1 MSTTLDEQINQ
12 LKQAI
17 VELEAQRSIL
27 GDEAVDA
34 ALVPSRQKLAELEAQ
49 VEPSREEPPALPTRQ
64 RKLVTLLY
72 MDVVGSTAMTQHLDP
87 EDTLEI
93 MDNALPR
100 LAAPIET
107 HGGHVTRYTGDGF
120 KAVFGDPIAR
130 EDDPEQAIRAG
141 LEIIEGAESFA
152 KELQTEW
159 EIEDFKV
166 RIGIDTGLAALG
178 GQTEAEDTV
187 MGRVVNRAVRIESAA
202 PPGGLLI
209 SHETYRHVRGV
220 FTIEPQDPIMAKGFP
235 KPVSV
240 YLVKDI
246 KPRAFRVQTR
256 GVEGIET
263 RMVGRHDEL
272 KFLQDALLTI
282 IEEGE
287 GQVVTIS
294 GEAGVG
300 KSRLLY
306 EYQNWFELLPQ
317 VLHLFHGRGRQGS
330 RGQPYSLLRDL
341 FTFRFQ
347 VLEND
352 SGEEARRKIVAGFGD
367 VFGNDEDALM
377 RAHIIGQ
384 LLGFDFSAS
393 PHLKGMLNDPEQ
405 LRNRGLMY
413 LREYFRVVSM
423 DNPCLITLEDIHW
436 SDDSSLDMFNQLG
449 EGTPQQ
455 RLLIVYATRPT
466 LFEQR
471 IYWGEGQTY
480 HTRLELRSLSKRE
493 SRQLVAEILKLVEDI
508 PAELRELVVS
518 GAEGNPFYLEELIK
532 MLIEDGVV
540 VTGSETWHIQAE
552 RLAQIDVP
560 STLAGVLQARLDS
573 LPQQERI
580 VLQQASVVGR
590 LFWDRLVAHIQA
602 EHDEGSDPQFVAIA
616 LTSLRGRELIY
627 RREESAF
634 AGALEY
640 LFKNDILREVTY
652 ESVIKHMR
660 KTYHELVAEWL
671 ITNSGDRIGEYSG
684 PIAEHLLLAG
694 RKDLAGEY
702 FAQAGESALASYA
715 NAEAESFYSQALS
728 LTDQPAAQLDAY
740 LGLGRAFMLQDDHK
754 AATAVIQQGLHLAER
769 YGDVAR
775 RDRLLYAQAQNASRQ
790 HRSDGGKPEVEA
802 ALLAAEQAGD
812 DYHLAQNLLLLTE
825 VHESIGD
832 LSSALETAT
841 RAQIVS
847 SKLNDNQLEA
857 RILVELGFLRAQRAD
872 FDEAVV
878 AAEQGLRLLAKT
890 DDRSAIAYAWNILGR
905 ALGGRGNY
913 SRALDAFNHSQEEA
927 QIIGDRYLLAQAFN
941 MRGWLHC
948 ELGDY
953 ENGLKFDEEGVDL
966 ARQWGKPSPEIS
978 ARLNVCLDV
987 LHLGDPLRVLAMLD
1001 EIEVQI
1007 KGGSFGFHNW
1017 RWRLR
1022 LLHTR
1027 GLCFL
1032 ALDEPAKALAMAEEG
1047 LLLAETAI
1055 IRKYVALNHEMKG
1068 AAMAELGKMDDA
1080 ISELKTAISL
1090 ADAIQYQPIRWAG
1103 RHQLA
1108 KLYYQNGLE
1117 QEAKNT
1123 SSKAEHII
1131 QTIAAALDEK
1141 TLQTSFLNAALP

>member
-1 MSTTLDEQINQ
+1 MSTTLDEQIKQ
-12 LKQAI
+12 LKLTI
-17 VELEAQRSIL
+17 TEMDAQRAVL
-27 GDEAVDA
+27 GDAAVDS
-34 ALVPSRQKLAELEAQ
+34 ALVPFIQKLAELEAQ
-49 VEPSREEPPALPTRQ
+49 AESPIEQALDIPARQ
-64 RKLVTLLY
+64 RKLITLLF

-93 MDNALPR
+93 MDAALR
-100 LAAPIET
+100 QLAIPVEV
-107 HGGHVTRYTGDGF
+107 HGGHVTRFMGDGF
-120 KAVFGDPIAR
+120 KAVFGDPVAR

-141 LEIIEGAESFA
+141 LEILEVAKSLTQDLRSQWAIEGFN
-152 KELQTEW
+152 
-159 EIEDFKV
+159 V
-166 RIGIDTGLAALG
+166 RIGINTGLVALG
-178 GQTEAEDTV
+178 GYTEAGDTV
-187 MGRVVNRAVRIESAA
+187 MGLPVNLAARIESAA

-209 SHETYRHVRGV
+209 SHNTYRHMRGV
-220 FTIEPQDPIMAKGFP
+220 FEVQPHEPIAAKGFP
-235 KPVSV
+235 EPVKV
-240 YLVKDI
+240 YLVERAR
-246 KPRAFRVQTR
+246 PRSFRVPML

-263 RMVGRHDEL
+263 RMVGRQAEI
-272 KFLQDALLTI
+272 KYLQDTLLTA
-282 IEEGE
+282 IEDGE

-306 EYQNWFELLPQ
+306 EFQNWIELLPDD
-317 VLHLFHGRGRQGS
+317 VLFFQGRGRQET
-330 RGQPYSLLRDL
+330 RGQPYTLLRDL
-341 FTFRFQ
+341 FAFRFQ
-347 VLEND
+347 ILED
-352 SGEEARRKIVAGFGD
+352 DPGDVARRKIENGFGEL
-367 VFGNDEDALM
+367 FGVEGDGQV

-384 LLGFDFSAS
+384 LLGINFSAS
-393 PHLKGMLNDPEQ
+393 PHLKGVLNDPEQ

-413 LREYFRVVSM
+413 LREYFQVVSM
-423 DNPCLITLEDIHW
+423 NNPCLITLEDIHW

-471 IYWGEGQTY
+471 PYWGEGQIY

-508 PAELRELVVS
+508 PAELRDLVVS
-518 GAEGNPFYLEELIK
+518 GAEGNPFYVEELIK
-532 MLIEDGVV
+532 MLIEDGAV
-540 VTGSETWHIQAE
+540 VTGGEKWHVEAE

-573 LPQQERI
+573 LPQHERV

-602 EHDEGSDPQFVAIA
+602 EHDEGSDQQIVATA

-652 ESVIKHMR
+652 ESVIKR
-660 KTYHELVAEWL
+660 LRTTYHELVAEWL
-671 ITNSGDRIGEYSG
+671 IANSGDRIGEYSG
-684 PIAEHLLLAG
+684 TIAEHLLLAG
-694 RKDLAGEY
+694 RNDLAGEY
-702 FAQAGESALASYA
+702 FTQAGDSALASYA
-715 NAEAESFYSQALS
+715 NAEAESFYRQALA
-728 LTDQPAAQLDAY
+728 LTDQPAAQMDVY
-740 LGLGRAFMLQDDHK
+740 LGLGRAFILLEDHK
-754 AATAVIQQGLHLAER
+754 AAADVLQQGLILAER
-769 YGDVAR
+769 YGDDAR
-775 RDRLLYAQAQNASRQ
+775 RARLLYTQATNASHQ

-802 ALLAAEQAGD
+802 ALVAAEQTGD
-812 DYHLAQNLLLLTE
+812 DYHLAQSLLLLTE
-825 VHESIGD
+825 VHESSGD

-847 SKLNDNQLEA
+847 SELNDYQLEA
-857 RILVELGFLRAQRAD
+857 RILVELGFLCAQRAE
-872 FDEAVV
+872 FDEAVD

-890 DDRSAIAYAWNILGR
+890 EDRNAIAYAWNILGR

-913 SRALDAFNHSQEEA
+913 SRALDAFHHSQEEA

-941 MRGWLHC
+941 MRGWLHR

-966 ARQWGKPSPEIS
+966 ARRWGKPSPEIS

-987 LHLGDPLRVLAMLD
+987 LYLGDPERALVMLD

-1007 KGGSFGFHNW
+1007 MGGSFGFHNW

-1032 ALDEPAKALAMAEEG
+1032 ALNEPTNALTMAEEG

-1055 IRKYVALNHEMKG
+1055 IPKYVALNREMKG
-1068 AAMAELGKMDDA
+1068 AAMAELGKMDNA

-1090 ADAIQYQPIRWAG
+1090 ADVIQYQPIRWAG

-1108 KLYYQNGLE
+1108 KLYKQNGLE
-1117 QEAKNT
+1117 QEANNT
-1123 SSKAEHII
+1123 SSEAEHII

-1141 TLQTSFLNAALP
+1141 NLQTSFLNVALP